1 MDLPLFSAT
10 DKIYLT
16 FYDTNNYKNGKYNSC
31 AASTFN
37 EIYF

>member
-1 MDLPLFSAT
+1 MDLPLFCAT

-16 FYDTNNYKNGKYNSC
+16 FYDTNNYKNDKYNSC

>member
-10 DKIYLT
+10 DKIYLA
-16 FYDTNNYKNGKYNSC
+16 FNDTTNYKNGKHNSC
-31 AASTFN
+31 AASTFK